1 MLGLTF
7 KSLVSLAAILGVC
20 FGVAALGA
28 KVTTPEIPTWYAS
41 LAKPSWTPPRIAFPI
56 VWPILY
62 FLMAIAAW
70 RLWEADSSLQRSA
83 ALALFGLQ
91 LALNASWSYV
101 FFGQHSIDG
110 GLAVIVLLAITLA
123 ATIVVSAFVDK
134 LSAALLVPYIAWI
147 VFATALNARI
157 WSLN

>member
-7 KSLVSLAAILGVC
+7 KSLVALAVILGVC
-20 FGVAALGA
+20 FSVAALGA

-62 FLMAIAAW
+62 LLMAIAAW
-70 RLWEADSSLQRSA
+70 RLWEKEPSSLRSA
-83 ALALFGLQ
+83 ALVLFVLQ
-91 LALNASWSYV
+91 LTLNASWSYV
-101 FFGQHSIDG
+101 FFGKHSIDG

-123 ATIVVSAFVDK
+123 ATILVSAFVDK

-147 VFATALNARI
+147 VLATALNARI